1 MNIKNKTLL
10 WLAAASMA
18 LTACSDWTDT
28 EIKDPTNLTV
38 TNKSEEYYAK
48 LREYKNSD
56 HEKSFGWFGNWTGE
70 AAMLNNSLKGLP
82 DSVDFVSL
90 WGNWSNLNDKQKK
103 DLEFVQKVKGTK
115 VLMCFIVMDIG
126 DQLTPPIPADKA
138 AAGTTWKQW
147 RKEFWGWGDTNASRI
162 AAAEKYA
169 NAICDSIDKYGY
181 DGFDIDAEPN
191 FAQPFA
197 TDKELWTEQGVMPA
211 YVKALS
217 KRIGPKS
224 GTNKMLVVDGEPN
237 ALPDSLGNHFDYFI
251 LQAYT
256 TTSDYELN
264 DRLAVQINHFQN
276 KMSAEEVAKK
286 IIVCENFENYAAKG
300 GVNFTT
306 KLSTTIPSLLGMAYW
321 QPTYD
326 GKTYKKGGVGSYHME
341 YEYGQSS
348 AQTTYPWLRKA
359 IQIMN
364 HNKKGG
370 CNGFCCPRTYCL

>member
-162 AAAEKYA
+162 AATEKYA

-211 YVKALS
+211 FVKTLS

-237 ALPDSLGNHFDYFI
+237 ALPDSLGDHFDYFI

-300 GVNFTT
+300 GVKFTT
-306 KLSTTIPSLLGMAYW
+306 KWGTTIPSLLGMAYW

-359 IQIMN
+359 VQIMN
-364 HNKKGG
+364 PSIK
-370 CNGFCCPRTYCL
+370 